1 MGTDMTRKALLLI
14 NRHARKGKQEISSII
29 HQLQELGLELLE
41 AEMPPPSQLSNV
53 IRRYQDQVEM
63 VIIGG
68 GDGTLNAAIAGLID
82 TQLPL
87 GLLPLGTANDLA
99 RTLEIP
105 VDLAQA
111 CQVITEGNTQRID
124 VGWVNGQHFFNVA
137 SLGLSVKIT
146 RQLTKEVK
154 QRWGVLAYAVTAF
167 KVLWKSRPFHAE
179 IRLVDGQTHKVKTV
193 QIAVGNG
200 RFYGGGMAV
209 APDAAIND
217 GRLDLYSLGLQHWW
231 QMLALFP
238 LLHRGHH
245 ASTPWSDSWE
255 GQEFHVQTRR
265 SRSINTDGE
274 ITTSTPA
281 HFRVLPQA
289 LTVFTPSQNA
299 AERVEIQGTSITFT
313 QKR

>member
-1 MGTDMTRKALLLI
+1 MVKKALLLI
-14 NRHARKGKQEISSII
+14 NHHARKGKQQVVTVRQ
-29 HQLQELGLELLE
+29 QLQSLGIELLE
-41 AEMPPPSQLSNV
+41 QEMPPPDQLSDV
-53 IRRYQDQVEM
+53 IRRYGGEVDL

-68 GDGTLNAAIAGLID
+68 GDGTVNAAIAGLID

-105 VDLAQA
+105 LDIAQA
-111 CQVITEGNTQRID
+111 CQVIAAGNPQQID

-154 QRWGVLAYAVTAF
+154 KRWGVLAYAVSAF
-167 KVLWKSRPFHAE
+167 QVLWKSRLFHAE
-179 IRLVDGQTHKVKTV
+179 IRLADGQVHRVKTI

-217 GRLDLYSLGLQHWW
+217 GRLDLYSLGLEHWW

-245 ASTPWSDSWE
+245 ASTPWSDSWK
-255 GQEFHVQTRR
+255 GQEFYVQTRR
-265 SRSINTDGE
+265 PRSINTDGE
-274 ITTSTPA
+274 ITTATPA
-281 HFRVLPQA
+281 HFRVLPRA
-289 LTVFTPSQNA
+289 LRVFTPSQKYSA
-299 AERVEIQGTSITFT
+299 SVD
-313 QKR
+313 

>member
-1 MGTDMTRKALLLI
+1 MAKKALLLI
-14 NRHARKGKQEISSII
+14 NHHARRGKQQITTVLQ
-29 HQLQELGLELLE
+29 QLQSSGLDLLE
-41 AEMPPPSQLSNV
+41 QEMPSPDRLSDA
-53 IRRYQDQVEM
+53 IRRYGGKVDM

-99 RTLEIP
+99 RTLKIP
-105 VDLAQA
+105 LNITQA
-111 CQVITEGNTQRID
+111 CQVIAAGNPQPID

-146 RQLTKEVK
+146 RQMTKEVK
-154 QRWGVLAYAVTAF
+154 KRWGILAYAVTALQ
-167 KVLWKSRPFHAE
+167 VLWKSRLFHAE
-179 IRLVDGQTHKVKTV
+179 IRLADGQVHRIKTI

-217 GRLDLYSLGLQHWW
+217 GRLDLYSLGLEHWW
-231 QMLALFP
+231 QLLALFP

-255 GQEFHVQTRR
+255 GQEFHVHTRR
-265 SRSINTDGE
+265 PRSINTDGE

-281 HFRVLPQA
+281 HFRVLPKA
-289 LTVFTPSQNA
+289 LTILTPPKSSTTGS
-299 AERVEIQGTSITFT
+299 ERSSMLP
-313 QKR
+313 

>member
-1 MGTDMTRKALLLI
+1 MTRKALLLI
-14 NRHARKGKQEISSII
+14 NRHARKGRQQVEFAVQ
-29 HQLQELGLELLE
+29 QLQNFDLELIE
-41 AEMPPPSQLSNV
+41 VEMPPPKQLSDT
-53 IRRYQDQVEM
+53 IRRYQGQVDL

-82 TQLPL
+82 TQIPL

-99 RTLEIP
+99 RTLQIP
-105 VDLAQA
+105 VDIVQA
-111 CQVITEGNTQRID
+111 CQVIATGTPQCVD

-154 QRWGVLAYAVTAF
+154 QRWGIFAYAITAF
-167 KVLWKSRPFHAE
+167 NALWESRLFHAE
-179 IRLVDGQTHKVKTV
+179 VRLADGQIHPVKTI

-209 APDAAIND
+209 TSDAAIDD
-217 GRLDLYSLGLQHWW
+217 GRLDLYSLGLEHWW

-245 ASTPWSDSWE
+245 ASTPWSDSWA
-255 GQEFHVQTRR
+255 GQEFYVQTRR
-265 SRSINTDGE
+265 PRSINTDGE

-281 HFRVLPQA
+281 HFRVLPKA
-289 LTVFTPSQNA
+289 LTIFTPPQSLT
-299 AERVEIQGTSITFT
+299 EMT
-313 QKR
+313 QPQRNSTISLDRC

>member
-1 MGTDMTRKALLLI
+1 MAKKALLLI
-14 NRHARKGKQEISSII
+14 NHHARKGKQQVATARQ
-29 HQLQELGLELLE
+29 QLQSLGLELLE
-41 AEMPPPSQLSNV
+41 QEMPPPDQLSDV
-53 IRRYQDQVEM
+53 IRRYRGKVDL

-68 GDGTLNAAIAGLID
+68 GDGTVNAAIAGLID

-105 VDLAQA
+105 LDIAQA
-111 CQVITEGNTQRID
+111 CQVIAAGNAQQID

-154 QRWGVLAYAVTAF
+154 KRWGVLAYAVSAF
-167 KVLWKSRPFHAE
+167 QVLWKSRLFHAE
-179 IRLVDGQTHKVKTV
+179 IRLADGQVHRVKTI

-217 GRLDLYSLGLQHWW
+217 GRLDLYSLGLEHWW

-255 GQEFHVQTRR
+255 GQEFYVQTRR
-265 SRSINTDGE
+265 PRSINTDGE
-274 ITTSTPA
+274 ITTVTPA
-281 HFRVLPQA
+281 HFRVLPRA
-289 LTVFTPSQNA
+289 LRVFTPSQNIV
-299 AERVEIQGTSITFT
+299 R
-313 QKR
+313 

>member
-1 MGTDMTRKALLLI
+1 MAKKALLLI
-14 NRHARKGKQEISSII
+14 NHHARKGKQQVATVRQ
-29 HQLQELGLELLE
+29 QLQSLGLELLE
-41 AEMPPPSQLSNV
+41 QEMPPPDQLSDV
-53 IRRYQDQVEM
+53 IRRHGGEVDL

-68 GDGTLNAAIAGLID
+68 GDGTVNAAIAGLMD

-99 RTLEIP
+99 RTLDIP
-105 VDLAQA
+105 FDIAQA
-111 CQVITEGNTQRID
+111 CQVIAAGNSQQID

-154 QRWGVLAYAVTAF
+154 KRWGVLAYAVSAF
-167 KVLWKSRPFHAE
+167 QVLWKSRLFHAE
-179 IRLVDGQTHKVKTV
+179 IRLADGQVHRVKTI

-217 GRLDLYSLGLQHWW
+217 GRLDLYSLGLEHWW

-255 GQEFHVQTRR
+255 GQEFYVQTRR
-265 SRSINTDGE
+265 PRSINTDGE
-274 ITTSTPA
+274 ITTATPA
-281 HFRVLPQA
+281 HFRVLPRA
-289 LTVFTPSQNA
+289 LRVFTPPRKYS
-299 AERVEIQGTSITFT
+299 VSVD
-313 QKR
+313 

>member
-1 MGTDMTRKALLLI
+1 MTKKALLLI
-14 NRHARKGKQEISSII
+14 NRHARKGQQQIEIAVQ
-29 HQLQELGLELLE
+29 QLQDLKLELFE
-41 AEMPPPSQLSNV
+41 EDMPPPEQLSEV
-53 IRRYQDQVEM
+53 IRRYQGQVDV

-82 TQLPL
+82 TQIPL

-99 RTLEIP
+99 RTLQIP
-105 VDLAQA
+105 VDIAQA
-111 CQVITEGNTQRID
+111 CQVIAAGTPQPVD
-124 VGWVNGQHFFNVA
+124 VGWVNGQYFFNVA

-154 QRWGVLAYAVTAF
+154 QRWGILAYAIIAF
-167 KVLWKSRPFHAE
+167 KVLWKSRLFHAE
-179 IRLVDGQTHKVKTV
+179 IRLADGQIHRVKTI

-209 APDAAIND
+209 APDAAIDD

-245 ASTPWSDSWE
+245 ASTPWSESWE

-274 ITTSTPA
+274 ITTATPA
-281 HFRVLPQA
+281 HFRVLPKA
-289 LTVFTPSQNA
+289 LTIFTPPQNSTPNTPA
-299 AERVEIQGTSITFT
+299 QGTSTSLLR
-313 QKR
+313 KR

>member
-1 MGTDMTRKALLLI
+1 MAKKALLLI
-14 NRHARKGKQEISSII
+14 NHHARKGKQQVATARQ
-29 HQLQELGLELLE
+29 QLQSLGLELLE
-41 AEMPPPSQLSNV
+41 QEMPPPDQLSDV
-53 IRRYQDQVEM
+53 IRRYGGEVDL

-68 GDGTLNAAIAGLID
+68 GDGTVNAAIAGLID

-105 VDLAQA
+105 LDIAKA
-111 CQVITEGNTQRID
+111 CQVIAAGNAQQID

-154 QRWGVLAYAVTAF
+154 KRWGVLAYAVSAF
-167 KVLWKSRPFHAE
+167 QVLWKSRLFNAE
-179 IRLVDGQTHKVKTV
+179 IRLSDGQVHCVKTI

-209 APDAAIND
+209 APNAAIND
-217 GRLDLYSLGLQHWW
+217 GRLDLYSLGLEHWW

-255 GQEFHVQTRR
+255 GQEFYVQTRR
-265 SRSINTDGE
+265 PRSINTDGE

-281 HFRVLPQA
+281 HFRVLPRA
-289 LTVFTPSQNA
+289 LRVFTASPC
-299 AERVEIQGTSITFT
+299 
-313 QKR
+313 

>member
-1 MGTDMTRKALLLI
+1 MTKKALLLI
-14 NRHARKGKQEISSII
+14 NHHARKGRQQVEMATQ
-29 HQLQELGLELLE
+29 QLQKLGLELIE
-41 AEMPPPSQLSNV
+41 AEMPPPRQLSDV
-53 IRRYQDQVEM
+53 IRRYRGQVDV

-82 TQLPL
+82 TQIPL

-99 RTLEIP
+99 RTLQIP
-105 VDLAQA
+105 VDIAQA
-111 CQVITEGNTQRID
+111 CQVIAAGNPQPVD

-179 IRLVDGQTHKVKTV
+179 IRLANGQTHRVKTV

-231 QMLALFP
+231 QMVALFP

-245 ASTPWSDSWE
+245 AATPWSESWA
-255 GQEFHVQTRR
+255 GQEFQVQTRR
-265 SRSINTDGE
+265 PRSINTDGE
-274 ITTSTPA
+274 ITTATPA
-281 HFRVLPQA
+281 HFRVLPKA
-289 LTVFTPSQNA
+289 LTIFTPPQNFTPNA
-299 AERVEIQGTSITFT
+299 SVQSTSAPSLG
-313 QKR
+313 KR